1 MTETEKAYYEKRAPE
16 YDDWYL
22 GLGRFASRFRPGWE
36 EELGKLRSALRS
48 LPAQSILDV
57 ACGTGFLTRELTGGV
72 VALDQSPGMLEVAR
86 RRLPGVG
93 FIQSDAFRLPFGDG
107 SFDCLLAGHF
117 YGHLAGEDRERFL
130 AEARR
135 VAAQILIVDAALR
148 DEVQP
153 EEWQERV
160 LNDGSRHTVYKRY
173 FTPEQLLAE
182 LGGGRVLHAGRWFV
196 AALGMLKA

>member
-1 MTETEKAYYEKRAPE
+1 MTEKEKSYYEKRAPE

-22 GLGRFASRFRPGWE
+22 GVGRFAERSRPGWE
-36 EELGKLRSALRS
+36 EELGELRSVLSSFSARS
-48 LPAQSILDV
+48 VLDV
-57 ACGTGFLTRELTGGV
+57 ACGTGFLTRDLSGWV
-72 VALDQSPGMLEVAR
+72 VGLDQSSRMLEVAR
-86 RRLPGVG
+86 ERLPLAAHVQG
-93 FIQSDAFRLPFGDG
+93 DAFRLPFRDG
-107 SFDCLLAGHF
+107 SFESLLAGHF
-117 YGHLAGEDRERFL
+117 YGHLTAADRGRFL

-135 VAAQILIVDAALR
+135 VAAQTLIVDAALR

-173 FTPEQLLAE
+173 FTPEQLIAE

-196 AALGMLKA
+196 AALGMLKG

>member
-1 MTETEKAYYEKRAPE
+1 MTEAEKAYYEKRAPE

-22 GLGRFASRFRPGWE
+22 GEGRFAERVRPGWE
-36 EELGKLRSALRS
+36 EELGELRSMLRS
-48 LPAQSILDV
+48 FPARSVLDV
-57 ACGTGFLTRELTGGV
+57 ACGTGFLARELTGWV
-72 VALDQSPGMLEVAR
+72 VALDQSLRMLDVAR
-86 RRLPGVG
+86 PRLPSAALVQGDG
-93 FIQSDAFRLPFGDG
+93 LRLPFRDG
-107 SFDCLLAGHF
+107 SFHCLLAGHF
-117 YGHLAGEDRERFL
+117 YGHLAPPDRGRFL

-135 VAAQILIVDAALR
+135 VAAQTLIVDAALR

-153 EEWQERV
+153 EQWQERV

-173 FTPEQLLAE
+173 FTPEQLVAE

>member
-1 MTETEKAYYEKRAPE
+1 MTESEKAYYEKRAPE

-22 GLGRFASRFRPGWE
+22 GLGRFSDRIRPGWE
-36 EELGKLRSALRS
+36 EELADLRSVLRAF
-48 LPAQSILDV
+48 PARSILDV
-57 ACGTGFLTRELTGGV
+57 ACGSGFLTRDLYGRV
-72 VALDQSPGMLEVAR
+72 VALDQSAAMLKVAR
-86 RRLPGVG
+86 ERLASAAFVQG
-93 FIQSDAFRLPFGDG
+93 DAFRLPFPDG
-107 SFDCLLAGHF
+107 SFDCLLSGHF
-117 YGHLAGEDRERFL
+117 YGHLAEEDRGRFL

-135 VAAQILIVDAALR
+135 VAAQTLIVDAALR

-182 LGGGRVLHAGRWFV
+182 LGGGRILHAGRWFV
-196 AALGMLKA
+196 AVLAMLKA

>member
-1 MTETEKAYYEKRAPE
+1 MTEREKAYYERRASE

-22 GLGRFASRFRPGWE
+22 GAGRFAERVRPGWD
-36 EELGKLRSALRS
+36 EELTGLQAVLRAF
-48 LPAQSILDV
+48 PARTVLDV
-57 ACGTGFLTRELTGGV
+57 ACGTGFLARELTGWV
-72 VALDQSPGMLEVAR
+72 VALDQSQKMLEVAR
-86 RRLPGVG
+86 PRLALAAFVQGDG
-93 FIQSDAFRLPFGDG
+93 FRLPFRDD

-117 YGHLAGEDRERFL
+117 YGHLAAEDRERFL
-130 AEARR
+130 AESRR
-135 VAAQILIVDAALR
+135 VAAQTLIVDAALR

-160 LNDGSRHTVYKRY
+160 LNDGSRHTVYKRF

-196 AALGMLKA
+196 AVLGMLKA